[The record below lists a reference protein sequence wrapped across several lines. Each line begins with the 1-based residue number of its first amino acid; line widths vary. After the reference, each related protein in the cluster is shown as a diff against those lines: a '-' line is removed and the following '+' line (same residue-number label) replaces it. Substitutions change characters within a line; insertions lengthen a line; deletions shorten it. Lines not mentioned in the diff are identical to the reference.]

1 MILGELLQYLP
12 KNINMDVRVVKG
24 EKDISIAEGV
34 TCRVKEITPTGR
46 YAMKVIV
53 E

>member
-1 MILGELLQYLP
+1 MTLGELLRLLP
-12 KNINMDVRVVKG
+12 KHVNIDVRVVRN

-34 TCRVKEITPTGR
+34 TCKVKEITPAGR